1 MLRKCCQ
8 QMTTVRFG
16 RRPFRGFDAD
26 WRVMSVRPQLVILM
40 PLMNLAEVAA
50 VRARQVTMEREK
62 FRRRRT
68 PPQTVERTPRIAC
81 RCREDSLYVNDVN
94 LTTVDRSR
102 RR

>member
-50 VRARQVTMEREK
+50 VRARQVTMEREQ
-62 FRRRRT
+62 FPAAANASAVGRT
-68 PPQTVERTPRIAC
+68 PQRHG
-81 RCREDSLYVNDVN
+81 SLADAAKIVYM
-94 LTTVDRSR
+94 
-102 RR
+102 